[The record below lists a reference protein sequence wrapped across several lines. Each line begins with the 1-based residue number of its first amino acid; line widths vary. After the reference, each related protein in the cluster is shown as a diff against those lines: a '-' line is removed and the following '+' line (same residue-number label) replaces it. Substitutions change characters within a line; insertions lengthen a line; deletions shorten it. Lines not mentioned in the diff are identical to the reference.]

1 MTALELRSSLGLAS
15 VSGLRLLGL
24 FIILPVFALYAETLA
39 GGDSRALVGLA
50 LGAYGLTQA
59 ILQVPFGWL
68 SDRWG
73 RKPTIYLGLAIF
85 AVGSFVA
92 AMADS
97 IHLVI
102 LGRVI
107 QGAGAIS
114 AAVIALLADLTREE
128 VRTKAMALIGITIG
142 VSFTLSMGGGPLLA
156 HWIGVPGVFVLT
168 GLLAIGAGVLVRVV
182 IPDPPPHVAVRH
194 RGRLAD
200 VIADGQL
207 VRLDIGVFALHAV
220 LMALFVVVPYSLRS
234 GGLDGSAQWKVYLP
248 VMLVSFALMAPA
260 IAISERRGWQKPA
273 FLGSIALIALSC
285 VMLAY
290 AQTGVAALAAG
301 LFVFFVGFNFLEA
314 SLPSLISRVAPA
326 SAKGTAAGVYSSLQF
341 LGTFVGAAAAGWL
354 SQHWGAAAVFA
365 FCGTLIVF
373 WFFAAIGMSVP
384 VVRTYPVTG
393 LDPASADRLVN
404 RLRSLPG
411 VREANIA
418 LKDSVARLKVDRARF
433 DEQNALRLI
442 EGKI

>member
-39 GGDSRALVGLA
+39 GGDDRVLVGLA

-59 ILQVPFGWL
+59 ILQIPFGWL

-73 RKPTIYLGLAIF
+73 RKPALYAGLAIF
-85 AVGSFVA
+85 AIGSFVA
-92 AMADS
+92 AAADS

-114 AAVIALLADLTREE
+114 GAVIALLADLTREE

-142 VSFTLSMGGGPLLA
+142 VSFTVSMGGGPLLA
-156 HWIGVPGVFVLT
+156 HWIGVPGIFVLT
-168 GLLAIGAGVLVRVV
+168 GILALGAGLLVRFV
-182 IPDPPPHVAVRH
+182 IPDPPAHAAVRH
-194 RGRLAD
+194 RGRIAEVL
-200 VIADGQL
+200 ADGQL
-207 VRLDIGVFALHAV
+207 LRLDVGVFALHAV
-220 LMALFVVVPYSLRS
+220 LMALFVVVPFSLRA
-234 GGLDGSAQWKVYLP
+234 GGLDSAAQWKVYLP
-248 VMLVSFALMAPA
+248 VMFVSFLLMAPA
-260 IAISERRGWQKPA
+260 IAVSERLGWQKPA
-273 FLGSIALIALSC
+273 FLGSIGLVAVAFA
-285 VMLAY
+285 VLAG
-290 AQTGVAALAAG
+290 AGTQVSVLTAG

-341 LGTFVGAAAAGWL
+341 LGTFVGAAAGGWL
-354 SQHWGAAAVFA
+354 SQHWGAAAVFV
-365 FCGTLIVF
+365 FCGALIAL
-373 WFFAAIGMSVP
+373 WFLAALGMSVP
-384 VVRTYPVTG
+384 VVRTYPVPG
-393 LDPASADRLVN
+393 LDSASAERLVL

-411 VREANIA
+411 VREVIIA
-418 LKDSVARLKVDRARF
+418 PKDSVARLKVDRARF
-433 DEQNALRLI
+433 DEQNALRLL
-442 EGKI
+442 EGKL

>member
-1 MTALELRSSLGLAS
+1 MTPLELRSSLGLAS

-39 GGDSRALVGLA
+39 GGDNRVLVGLA

-59 ILQVPFGWL
+59 VLQIPFGWL

-85 AVGSFVA
+85 AIGSFVA

-142 VSFTLSMGGGPLLA
+142 VSFTVSMGGGPLLA

-168 GLLAIGAGVLVRVV
+168 GLLALGAALLVRIA
-182 IPDPPPHVAVRH
+182 IPDPPVHVAARP
-194 RGRLAD
+194 RGRFAD
-200 VIADGQL
+200 VLADGQL
-207 VRLDIGVFALHAV
+207 LRLDIGVFALHAA
-220 LMALFVVVPYSLRS
+220 LMALFVVVPFSLRS
-234 GGLDGSAQWKVYLP
+234 GGLDSAAQWKVYLP
-248 VMLVSFALMAPA
+248 VMFLSFVLMAPG

-273 FLGSIALIALSC
+273 FLGSIGFIAASF
-285 VMLAY
+285 VI
-290 AQTGVAALAAG
+290 LAAAQSNLTLLTAG
-301 LFVFFVGFNFLEA
+301 LSVFFVGFNFLEA
-314 SLPSLISRVAPA
+314 SLPSLISRVAPVA
-326 SAKGTAAGVYSSLQF
+326 AKGTAAGVYSSLQF
-341 LGTFVGAAAAGWL
+341 LGTFVGAAVAGWL
-354 SQHWGAAAVFA
+354 SQHWGPTAVFG
-365 FCGTLIVF
+365 FCGALIVV
-373 WFFAAIGMSVP
+373 WFFAALGMSVP
-384 VVRTYPVTG
+384 VLRTYPVAG
-393 LDPASADRLVN
+393 LDPASADRLVG

-433 DEQNALRLI
+433 DEQNALRLL